1 MENKNVRHYLNSTTP
16 TQPYPLVRSFSSSA
30 VILQLRGAVS
40 KQDIADTKAPICT
53 NMIYTVTPKD
63 SQPSSCKLLFVGI
76 MYHQIVYMMRI

>member
-1 MENKNVRHYLNSTTP
+1 MKKTFIVTSTLNPNPIPSP
-16 TQPYPLVRSFSSSA
+16 RSFVLLPA

-76 MYHQIVYMMRI
+76 MYHQIMYMMRI